1 MTRYACG
8 PAAFEIDSLPS
19 QCQVAIC
26 HGFFVAP
33 EARGMGHAH
42 LAKQEQAEILKGLA
56 YDYAICTCDG
66 ANAKQQAVLE
76 RAGWRKIDTFH
87 NTKTGAET
95 QVWGRRVCEISPC
108 KNN

>member
-1 MTRYACG
+1 MTRYAYG

-33 EARGMGHAH
+33 ESRGMGHAH

-56 YDYAICTCDG
+56 YDYAICTVVSS
-66 ANAKQQAVLE
+66 NQAQKRVLE
-76 RAGWRKIDTFH
+76 KAGWECI
-87 NTKTGAET
+87 AEFVSRR
-95 QVWGRRVCEISPC
+95 QDEHVEIWGFEV
-108 KNN
+108 NQGGN